1 MLGGGKMARGRQIP
15 DASRNPKLT
24 QSTSS
29 PSLLAA
35 LTPPS
40 NIKYVL
46 AMVGLPARGKSYI
59 VKMIMRYLRWTGIK
73 SEIFN
78 VGNYRRKMD
87 FAAVSADFFDK
98 GNLAAQVQRE
108 QLALDVQDDMYRWLH
123 AQDDLAVAFFD
134 ATNTT
139 QERRRA
145 ITKRA
150 KTEPS
155 TLPSHPS
162 PPPLPRK
169 CHCFSGWLSHRVPWL
184 PKTICGAP
192 QIVFGSHGNSEE
204 SESCV
209 AMRRSLLSL

>member
-1 MLGGGKMARGRQIP
+1 MLNRKWSERKVLGGGKTARGKQEALR
-15 DASRNPKLT
+15 
-24 QSTSS
+24 SS
-29 PSLLAA
+29 KMTHSSSGSSLLAA

-40 NIKYVL
+40 NAKYVL

-87 FAAVSADFFDK
+87 FAAVSANFFDK
-98 GNLAAQVQRE
+98 DNMEAQSQRE

-139 QERRRA
+139 QERRSA

-155 TLPSHPS
+155 MISNNDLMPYS
-162 PPPLPRK
+162 
-169 CHCFSGWLSHRVPWL
+169 
-184 PKTICGAP
+184 
-192 QIVFGSHGNSEE
+192 NS
-204 SESCV
+204 SFFL
-209 AMRRSLLSL
+209 RRQFYFKNIHV